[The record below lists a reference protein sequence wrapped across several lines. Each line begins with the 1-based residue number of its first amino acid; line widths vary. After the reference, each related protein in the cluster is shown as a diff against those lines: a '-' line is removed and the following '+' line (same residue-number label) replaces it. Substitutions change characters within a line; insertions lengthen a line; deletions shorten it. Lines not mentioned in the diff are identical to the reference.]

1 MHLLNVTRV
10 LQQRPTR
17 NLPVGGGGAEARGS
31 TGTVIGRTWGP
42 THWEIA
48 IIMSAADF
56 VQRWRRRASESPDPF
71 DRFFSAWIAL
81 IVAARGH
88 LDEQQLSQPDT
99 DRKAIIQYFESQAL
113 SVAAVLGELQE
124 QLR

>member
-1 MHLLNVTRV
+1 
-10 LQQRPTR
+10 
-17 NLPVGGGGAEARGS
+17 
-31 TGTVIGRTWGP
+31 
-42 THWEIA
+42 
-48 IIMSAADF
+48 MSADDF

-99 DRKAIIQYFESQAL
+99 DRKAIIQYFELRAL